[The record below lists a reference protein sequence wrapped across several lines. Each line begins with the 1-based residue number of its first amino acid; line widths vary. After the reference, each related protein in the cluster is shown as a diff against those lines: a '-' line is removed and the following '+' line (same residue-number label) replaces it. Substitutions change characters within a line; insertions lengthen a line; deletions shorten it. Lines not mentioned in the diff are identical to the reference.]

1 MKSLAWL
8 QKNLIIAIPVM
19 MVLGFITGASTD
31 VSFLKQLV
39 LPLTFLV
46 VYPMMVPLPMKKLL
60 EGGDAKVQTTAQIL
74 NFAVYPFIAFGL
86 GKLFFPGND
95 FLVIGLLLAGL
106 LPTSGMTI
114 SWTGMAKGN
123 MPAAVKMTIV
133 GLLVGS
139 ILTPIYLQ
147 MLMGAT
153 VKINFV
159 QIVIQIAVVVLIPLL
174 LGMLTQNLLV
184 KKYGMAHFNE
194 KIKTQFPPFSTLG
207 VLAIVFV
214 AISLK
219 AKNIAEDPASL
230 VGIFIPLII
239 LYTLNF
245 VISII
250 VGKLLFKR
258 GDAIALLYGTVMRNL
273 SIALAIAMTAFDREA
288 GAEIALVI
296 ALAYIVQVQMAAWSV
311 KLTAKIYGPAPE
323 DTASQIMHYGIFA
336 LHTEQTM
343 AEAEKLFAYEHIHSL
358 VVLDDTDKPVG
369 MLTQEMVITAL
380 VEGKELATPLG
391 VFPLDPVVTVDPAM
405 PVSEI
410 LKKMNSV
417 HEYKVLVTNKKGLV
431 QGVVT
436 AHDILEDLVK
446 NPVKGKK

>member
-8 QKNLIIAIPVM
+8 QKNLIIAIPIM
-19 MVLGFITGASTD
+19 MILGFVTGVATD
-31 VSFLKQLV
+31 ASFLKSLV

-60 EGGDAKVQTTAQIL
+60 EGNDYKLQTVTQIL
-74 NFAVYPFIAFGL
+74 NFAVYPFIAFAL
-86 GKLFFPGND
+86 GKLFFPTNNY
-95 FLVIGLLLAGL
+95 LVIGLLLAGL

-123 MPAAVKMTIV
+123 MPSAVKMTII

-139 ILTPIYLQ
+139 ILTPVYLQ
-147 MLMGAT
+147 VLMGAT
-153 VKINFV
+153 VSINFV
-159 QIVIQIAVVVLIPLL
+159 QIAIQIAVVVLIPLI
-174 LGMLTQNLLV
+174 LGMITQKLLIA
-184 KKYGMAHFNE
+184 KYGMAHFNE

-207 VLAIVFV
+207 VLVIVFV

-219 AKNIAEDPASL
+219 AKNIASDPASL
-230 VGIFIPLII
+230 ATIFVPLIL
-239 LYTLNF
+239 LYTINF
-245 VISII
+245 AISII

-323 DTASQIMHYGIFA
+323 DTAGQIMHYGIFA
-336 LHTEQTM
+336 LHAEQTIESAM
-343 AEAEKLFAYEHIHSL
+343 ALFSMDHIHS
-358 VVLDDTDKPVG
+358 VVILDDSDNPVG
-369 MLTQEMVITAL
+369 MLTQEMMIKAL
-380 VEGKELATPLG
+380 AKGNDFTTLLG
-391 VFPLDPVVTVDPAM
+391 MFPLDPVVTVDPAT
-405 PVSEI
+405 PVTEI
-410 LKKMNSV
+410 VREMKEH
-417 HEYKVLVTNKKGLV
+417 HEYKVLVTNKKGVV

-436 AHDILEDLVK
+436 AHDILKDLAK
-446 NPVKGKK
+446 KPVKGNK